1 MVLGKAA
8 PEWSTKKRDLL
19 VCTGGVT
26 KDLEWRRL
34 YPILIQD
41 INQIHNFSWI
51 DVRVTREGLADP
63 RPESRKVV
71 REDGPYLTEI
81 GKIENEGI
89 RKWYVESLVRDC
101 VEIMRSKHETMG
113 IVKPIIESFE
123 INEVE
128 PAPTDDEKQTTLSL
142 WASHPYFN
150 KLEALEKWKKTYAKK
165 NFEVRFKFRCG
176 SNCQLDHPHSM
187 KVLDI
192 EFFMLYRHVF
202 KKYQDMKITFQK
214 MNDKLEKEFAE
225 KDFYFTLGTHSSY
238 PFLVYMIG
246 NVIRIKKGVKATKP
260 LEVK

>member
-8 PEWSTKKRDLL
+8 PEWSNKKRDLL

-26 KDLEWRRL
+26 ENLEWRRL

-41 INQIHNFSWI
+41 IGQIHNFSWI
-51 DVRVTREGLADP
+51 DVTVTREGLADH

-81 GKIENEGI
+81 GKIQDEGI

-101 VEIMRSKHETMG
+101 VETMKAKHETMG

-128 PAPTDDEKQTTLSL
+128 PSPTDDEKQTTLSL

-150 KLEALEKWKKTYAKK
+150 KLEALETRKKTYAKK
-165 NFEVRFKFRCG
+165 DFEVRFKYRC
-176 SNCQLDHPHSM
+176 SPDCQLNHHSM

-192 EFFMLYRHVF
+192 ELFMLYRHVF
-202 KKYQDMKITFQK
+202 KKYQDTKITFQK

-225 KDFYFTLGTHSSY
+225 KDFYFVLGTHSTY
-238 PFLVYMIG
+238 PFLIYMIG
-246 NVIRIKKGVKATKP
+246 SIIRIKKGVKATKP